1 MTLARD
7 VRGSLAIGAI
17 GVLFM
22 LIAPSFLE
30 LFTII
35 NLTTAIALAVLAL
48 SLAFIW
54 GYGGIL
60 CFGQNAFFGIG
71 AYAYTIAAINFGGSS
86 WAILVAILVAVAFAV
101 IIGYVMF
108 YGRVS
113 DVYLAV
119 ITLTVTLI
127 LYSLIRRT
135 SGPDYKIGKSL
146 LGGFNGITSPP
157 LNLPWDTSFILFPE
171 HVFYVAMGGL
181 VLAYLFTSWLTRTHF
196 GRVCVSIRENELRAE
211 LLGYDVRLYKLAIFA
226 VGAGIAGLAGVLF
239 CNGVGRVTPDVF
251 NLYNAALTIIW
262 VIVGGRGTLIGP
274 ILGAFGLFYLTSAL
288 GTQST
293 FNNNL
298 VLGIILVVFVLLVPK
313 GVIPTLADWMTARRN
328 RRALRARER
337 RMRMRRTR
345 GGGGGGQNAGAS
357 VAGAGGEGTGGRRGR
372 EGRGMRQGEV
382 VLETRGL
389 SMHFGGVRA
398 VDRVDFALYENEL
411 RCLIGPNGAGK
422 STFFKCLTGQLR
434 ATAGSV
440 VIRDIHVT
448 DREPFEVAALGVGIK
463 TQVPNVFEGLD
474 VEENIW
480 LSARRWHPPARA
492 RNLTAETLDRLRLGD
507 IRTSP
512 VGRLAHGQRQWVELG
527 MVVAA
532 EPWLVLLDEPAAG
545 MTHEETVRTA
555 ELIREINRTATL
567 IVVEHDMQFI
577 RMISDL
583 VTVFHEGRILMEDT
597 MEAISAD
604 SRAREVY
611 LGHRA

>member
-1 MTLARD
+1 VTLARD
-7 VRGSLAIGAI
+7 VRGSLAIAAI

-22 LIAPSFLE
+22 LIAPSVLE

-157 LNLPWDTSFILFPE
+157 LNLPWDSSFILFPE

-337 RMRMRRTR
+337 RMRMRRAR
-345 GGGGGGQNAGAS
+345 GGGGGGGGQNAGAS
-357 VAGAGGEGTGGRRGR
+357 GAAAGGEGT
-372 EGRGMRQGEV
+372 
-382 VLETRGL
+382 
-389 SMHFGGVRA
+389 S
-398 VDRVDFALYENEL
+398 
-411 RCLIGPNGAGK
+411 GAG
-422 STFFKCLTGQLR
+422 
-434 ATAGSV
+434 
-440 VIRDIHVT
+440 
-448 DREPFEVAALGVGIK
+448 
-463 TQVPNVFEGLD
+463 
-474 VEENIW
+474 
-480 LSARRWHPPARA
+480 ARA
-492 RNLTAETLDRLRLGD
+492 AE
-507 IRTSP
+507 
-512 VGRLAHGQRQWVELG
+512 
-527 MVVAA
+527 
-532 EPWLVLLDEPAAG
+532 
-545 MTHEETVRTA
+545 
-555 ELIREINRTATL
+555 
-567 IVVEHDMQFI
+567 
-577 RMISDL
+577 
-583 VTVFHEGRILMEDT
+583 
-597 MEAISAD
+597 
-604 SRAREVY
+604 
-611 LGHRA
+611 